1 MNLRTKIVLIGMVQ
15 LVAVA
20 GLMFALYY
28 HDAKKKVQQQY
39 VAKARSVVL
48 TAEAMREEMANKWH
62 QGIFNAEQLRTWADA
77 GEVDKILAAVPVVT
91 AWKAAMAR
99 AEEGG
104 YQFKVPKFRPRNP
117 KNKPDELE
125 ARVLKMFEQ
134 NNLSEYYVIDEK
146 TNAIR
151 YFRPIRLT
159 EECMLC
165 HGDPAK
171 SAQYWGNDEGLD
183 PTGAQMEGWKVGD
196 VHGAF
201 EVVQSLDEANA
212 AIAASMR
219 RGAMLVG
226 IVIVVGGVLFFF
238 FVRRGIEGL
247 YRPIRRIAGSLAEGA
262 IQVNSAASQVAST
275 AQQLA
280 EGSSE
285 QAASLQ
291 ETSSA
296 LEELAAQTRSNAE
309 NARKANE
316 LGQQAREAA
325 RNGDHTTSQLGD
337 AMAAINEA
345 SAQIGKIIKVIEEI
359 AFQTNL
365 LALNAAVEA
374 ARAGEHGKGF
384 AVVADEVR
392 SLAQRTA
399 EASREITS
407 LIENSV
413 NKAKEGT
420 MVADEVGKALG
431 AIVQNVTEVTGLIN
445 NIATASEEQAQ
456 GVEQINSAVSQM
468 DKVTQQNA
476 AGAEEGASAA
486 EELNAQAAMVKN
498 MVDELM
504 SLVGG
509 AEAGSPPPAKRPA
522 GQSARPAAKAAAGQ
536 GAKVRPA
543 TSVGGAS
550 SEAGAGATGDADGFL
565 NLEDGQDLAE
575 F

>member
-1 MNLRTKIVLIGMVQ
+1 MNLRTKIVLIGTVQ
-15 LVAVA
+15 IVVVA
-20 GLMFALYY
+20 GVMFALYY
-28 HDAKKKVQQQY
+28 RDAKHKVQQQY

-48 TAEAMREEMANKWH
+48 TAEAMREEMAAKWH
-62 QGIFNAEQLRTWADA
+62 EGIFTPELMRQWADA

-91 AWKAAMAR
+91 AWRAAMAR

-117 KNKPDELE
+117 KNKPDEIE
-125 ARVLKMFEQ
+125 TRVLKMFQ
-134 NNLSEYYVIDEK
+134 QKDLDEYYLIDEK
-146 TNAIR
+146 TNSIR

-183 PTGAQMEGWKVGD
+183 PTGAQMEGWKVGE

-219 RGAMLVG
+219 RGAMLVAVLIG
-226 IVIVVGGVLFFF
+226 IGSVLFFF

-262 IQVNSAASQVAST
+262 NQVNSAAAQVAST
-275 AQQLA
+275 SQQLA
-280 EGSSE
+280 EGASE

-325 RNGDHTTSQLGD
+325 RTGDHTTGQLGD

-345 SAQIGKIIKVIEEI
+345 
-359 AFQTNL
+359 
-365 LALNAAVEA
+365 
-374 ARAGEHGKGF
+374 
-384 AVVADEVR
+384 
-392 SLAQRTA
+392 
-399 EASREITS
+399 
-407 LIENSV
+407 
-413 NKAKEGT
+413 
-420 MVADEVGKALG
+420 
-431 AIVQNVTEVTGLIN
+431 
-445 NIATASEEQAQ
+445 
-456 GVEQINSAVSQM
+456 
-468 DKVTQQNA
+468 
-476 AGAEEGASAA
+476 
-486 EELNAQAAMVKN
+486 
-498 MVDELM
+498 
-504 SLVGG
+504 
-509 AEAGSPPPAKRPA
+509 
-522 GQSARPAAKAAAGQ
+522 
-536 GAKVRPA
+536 
-543 TSVGGAS
+543 
-550 SEAGAGATGDADGFL
+550 
-565 NLEDGQDLAE
+565 
-575 F
+575 

>member
-1 MNLRTKIVLIGMVQ
+1 MNLRTKIVLIGMAQ
-15 LVAVA
+15 LLVVT
-20 GLMFALYY
+20 GVLFALYY
-28 HDAKKKVQQQY
+28 RDAKQKVQEQY
-39 VAKARSVVL
+39 VAKARSIVL
-48 TAEAMREEMANKWH
+48 TAEAMREEMAHKWD
-62 QGIFNAEQLRTWADA
+62 QGIFSAEQMRAWADA
-77 GEVDKILAAVPVVT
+77 GDVDKILAAVPVVT
-91 AWKAAMAR
+91 AWKAAMAK

-117 KNKPDELE
+117 KNKPDALE
-125 ARVLKMFEQ
+125 ARVLKMFEEQ
-134 NNLSEYYVIDEK
+134 GVNEYYVVDEK
-146 TNAIR
+146 TDSIR

-183 PTGAQMEGWKVGD
+183 PTGAKMEGWKVGE

-212 AIAASMR
+212 AIAATMR

-226 IVIVVGGVLFFF
+226 AMIVIAGALFYFF
-238 FVRRGIEGL
+238 ARRGIEGL
-247 YRPIRRIAGSLAEGA
+247 YRPIRRIASSLNEGSN
-262 IQVNSAASQVAST
+262 QVASAAGQVAST
-275 AQQLA
+275 SQQLA
-280 EGSSE
+280 EGASE

-296 LEELAAQTRSNAE
+296 LEELAAQTRSNAD
-309 NARKANE
+309 NARRANE

-325 RNGDHTTSQLGD
+325 QTGDQTTSQLGD

-399 EASREITS
+399 EASREITT
-407 LIENSV
+407 LIEDSV
-413 NKAKEGT
+413 NRVKEGT
-420 MVADEVGKALG
+420 RVADEVGRALG
-431 AIVQNVTEVTGLIN
+431 KIVNDVSEVTALIN

-456 GVEQINSAVSQM
+456 GVEQINTAVSQM

-476 AGAEEGASAA
+476 AGAEESASAA
-486 EELNAQAAMVKN
+486 EELNAQAAMVKS
-498 MVDELM
+498 MVEELAA
-504 SLVGG
+504 LVGG
-509 AEAGSPPPAKRPA
+509 GGETAAPKNSGGGRRRKPSAAPKPQAVASADQHASPGS
-522 GQSARPAAKAAAGQ
+522 
-536 GAKVRPA
+536 
-543 TSVGGAS
+543 GGS
-550 SEAGAGATGDADGFL
+550 SGSGDGGFL
-565 NLEDGQDLAE
+565 DMSDDDARSLAE

>member
-1 MNLRTKIVLIGMVQ
+1 MTLRTKIVLIGVVQ
-15 LVAVA
+15 LVVVS
-20 GLMFALYY
+20 GVLFALY
-28 HDAKKKVQQQY
+28 HRDARQKVHEQY

-48 TAEAMREEMANKWH
+48 TAEAMREEMAHKWE
-62 QGIFNAEQLRTWADA
+62 QGIFSAEQLRAWADA
-77 GEVDKILAAVPVVT
+77 GEIDKILAAVPVVT
-91 AWKAAMAR
+91 AWRAAMAK

-104 YQFKVPKFRPRNP
+104 YEFKVPKFRPRNP
-117 KNKPDELE
+117 KNQPDALE

-134 NNLSEYYVIDEK
+134 QGVEEYYVVDEK
-146 TNAIR
+146 TNSIR

-183 PTGAQMEGWKVGD
+183 PTGAQMEGWNVGE

-201 EVVQSLDEANA
+201 EVVHSLDEADA
-212 AIAASMR
+212 AIAATMR

-226 IVIVVGGVLFFF
+226 AMVVVAAVLFYFF
-238 FVRRGIEGL
+238 ARRGIEGL
-247 YRPIRRIAGSLAEGA
+247 YRPIRRIAGSLSEGA
-262 IQVNSAASQVAST
+262 NQVNSAAAQVSQA

-280 EGSSE
+280 EGASE

-296 LEELAAQTRSNAE
+296 LEQLAAQTRSNAD

-325 RNGDHTTSQLGD
+325 QNGDQTTSQLAD
-337 AMAAINEA
+337 AMQAINEA

-399 EASREITS
+399 EASREITT
-407 LIENSV
+407 LIEDSV
-413 NKAKEGT
+413 NRVKEGT
-420 MVADEVGKALG
+420 QVADEVGRSLG
-431 AIVQNVTEVTGLIN
+431 KIVNDVTQVTQLIN
-445 NIATASEEQAQ
+445 NIAQASEEQAQ
-456 GVEQINSAVSQM
+456 GVEQINTAVSQM

-476 AGAEEGASAA
+476 AGAEEGASSA
-486 EELNAQAAMVKN
+486 EELNAQAAMVKT
-498 MVDELM
+498 MVEQLTE
-504 SLVGG
+504 LVGRDTETDESG
-509 AEAGSPPPAKRPA
+509 ASRKGRNRFGKSKVGAADHASGTGASP
-522 GQSARPAAKAAAGQ
+522 ARPASADHPGAA
-536 GAKVRPA
+536 P
-543 TSVGGAS
+543 
-550 SEAGAGATGDADGFL
+550 GDFMKMEEPS
-565 NLEDGQDLAE
+565 NDLAE